1 MKNKQS
7 SPCLRFAF
15 VFCSHVSLGNG
26 NPCGQLHF
34 QALPAPLYELGTLQ
48 GKGIFVLK
56 PLLSFE
62 FANNVEIF
70 LLAVSLT
77 EVCFYKH

>member
-1 MKNKQS
+1 M
-7 SPCLRFAF
+7 L
-15 VFCSHVSLGNG
+15 CSRVSLGNG

-34 QALPAPLYELGTLQ
+34 QALPALLCELGTLQ

-56 PLLSFE
+56 PLLSFK

-77 EVCFYKH
+77 EARFYKH